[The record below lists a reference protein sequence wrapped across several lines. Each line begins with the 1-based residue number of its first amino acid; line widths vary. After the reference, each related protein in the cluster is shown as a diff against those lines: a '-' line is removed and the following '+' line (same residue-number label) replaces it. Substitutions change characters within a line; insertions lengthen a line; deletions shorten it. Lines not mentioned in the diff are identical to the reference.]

1 MQKIAMLGS
10 GFIGRF
16 YTDSLHGYR
25 NKDRVVSVYS
35 RSEESVKKFAQD
47 YKVPHYTNNMEESVS
62 KAYALL
68 CIDAVKTLNI
78 SFDQLFEST
87 NDPFSFSNLGL
98 TLINHYR
105 PTTSQIGTTIT
116 VSQTPNHIKRMI
128 AY

>member
-1 MQKIAMLGS
+1 MLGS

-62 KAYALL
+62 NKDVDVV
-68 CIDAVKTLNI
+68 CITIVVVVIPVGCI
-78 SFDQLFEST
+78 STFPVSRILFNRS
-87 NDPFSFSNLGL
+87 PFWC
-98 TLINHYR
+98 
-105 PTTSQIGTTIT
+105 
-116 VSQTPNHIKRMI
+116 
-128 AY
+128 